1 MAQFLDS
8 THGLAPVLS
17 ESIEAVLGDWN
28 LQFGSEFRPRAVGG
42 VDQQPSPRCWTLFQ
56 LGLIGSERVPFDVWV
71 DEDLVRSLVLAIGFV
86 DLPEVGFEG
95 DSLDAVGEFANLMA
109 GSLNRVLSARDPS
122 LRVTQAAGD
131 AVVRLCVETEVEAR
145 MGTEEG
151 SILALFSVDS
161 GTEHEHALV
170 VDLSPRTLSTLAGTV
185 ERPDA
190 DERVA

>member
-8 THGLAPVLS
+8 THGLAPILS
-17 ESIEAVLGDWN
+17 ESIEAVLADWN
-28 LQFGSEFRPRAVGG
+28 LQFGSEFRPRAVAG
-42 VDQQPSPRCWTLFQ
+42 VDEQLKPRCWSLFH

-71 DEDLVRSLVLAIGFV
+71 DEEMVRSLVLAIGFV

-95 DSLDAVGEFANLMA
+95 ESLDAVGEFANLMA
-109 GSLNRVLSARDPS
+109 GSLNRVLSARAAT

-131 AVVRLCVETEVEAR
+131 AVVQLCVEAEIGAL
-145 MGTEEG
+145 MGASEG
-151 SILALFSVDS
+151 ALLACFVVDS
-161 GTEHEHALV
+161 GTGQEHALV
-170 VDLSPRTLSTLAGTV
+170 VDLAPRTLDALTCTL